1 MLMGVNEY
9 AQHRGCAPSAIE
21 YAISKGYV
29 RRNEDGQ
36 IDAEKADAHWSA
48 VANPAQ
54 AKGRNSVQAGASTK
68 GAWTE
73 TRAAAVAAT
82 QFAEAQTIARNIN
95 FAEHRATKEQ
105 WAAKLKELEY
115 EAKSGALISR
125 QEVEIAAETAGR
137 RLRDA
142 LFSLPARL
150 ATQLA
155 AESDPFLIH
164 QILEAELRQ
173 LLDEMLG
180 GRRPV

>member
-1 MLMGVNEY
+1 MTVNEY
-9 AQHRGCAPSAIE
+9 AQHSGRSQQAVDYALWRGYITRDESGKIDSDLADLCWAERVDPAL
-21 YAISKGYV
+21 SKSKAV
-29 RRNEDGQ
+29 R
-36 IDAEKADAHWSA
+36 
-48 VANPAQ
+48 
-54 AKGRNSVQAGASTK
+54 AGESSR

-73 TRAAAVAAT
+73 KRAAAVDASKFV
-82 QFAEAQTIARNIN
+82 QAQTIERNIT
-95 FAEHRATKEQ
+95 FAQARATKEE
-105 WAAKLKELEY
+105 WAAKLKELEF

-164 QILEAELRQ
+164 QMLEAELRQ